1 MNQHTSDKNPPLLRE
16 IMLSK
21 AEAAKLLKIARNAIT
36 HQILNETY
44 NLKPREE
51 RSINIHSGCFV
62 TIKQNGNLRGCI
74 GNFQSQQPLYQ
85 EVATMAV
92 AAASQDPRFP
102 PMNTDDLGNFNL
114 EITILS
120 PLEKIEDTDKIE
132 VGTHGI
138 YIIKGFNRGVL
149 LPQVATEYG
158 WDKKTFLQQTCIK
171 AGLPDN
177 SWQHQET
184 EIYIF
189 SGQIIHE

>member
-1 MNQHTSDKNPPLLRE
+1 
-16 IMLSK
+16 MLSK
-21 AEAAKLLKIARNAIT
+21 TEASVLLKIARQAIT
-36 HQILNETY
+36 QQIMNDSY
-44 NLKPREE
+44 NPEPREE
-51 RSINIHSGCFV
+51 KALNSHSGCFV
-62 TIKQNGNLRGCI
+62 TIKQNGQLRGCI
-74 GNFQSQQPLYQ
+74 GNFQSQQPLFK

-102 PMNTDDLGNFNL
+102 PMKRKDLDNFNL

-120 PLEKIEDTDKIE
+120 PLEKIDNTDQIE

-158 WDKKTFLQQTCIK
+158 WDRETFLRQTCVK
-171 AGLPDN
+171 AGLAEN
-177 SWQHQET
+177 SWQHPDT